1 MSQLDAQVLEMRGH
15 RAVARLQDILVI
27 DLKTPTIK
35 LRPVYY
41 LILFM
46 KLGNVYKGM
55 FTNCKSQLGK
65 KKPLI
70 CLD

>member
-1 MSQLDAQVLEMRGH
+1 MSQLAAQVLEMIGH
-15 RAVARLQDILVI
+15 RAAARLQDKLVV
-27 DLKTPTIK
+27 DLKTPTNK
-35 LRPVYY
+35 LRPAYY
-41 LILFM
+41 FILFM

-55 FTNCKSQLGK
+55 FTNWKSQLGE